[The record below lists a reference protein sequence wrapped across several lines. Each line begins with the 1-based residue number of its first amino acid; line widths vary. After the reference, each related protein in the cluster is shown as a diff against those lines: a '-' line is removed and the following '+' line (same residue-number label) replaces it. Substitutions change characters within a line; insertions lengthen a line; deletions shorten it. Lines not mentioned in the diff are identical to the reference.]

1 MFPLQFLIIPAIVL
15 WWAFVMNLVG
25 LMSGWWTLA
34 RHYRAR
40 SSFEGARFHLCS
52 GRVGWSNYGNC
63 LVIGVNADGLYLS
76 VFFFFRPGH
85 PPLFIPWSEIVATSA
100 KGWIFRYLDL
110 RFQQTPNLRFRIS
123 HALGLR
129 IADAANRSWSVD
141 EPLTNDR
148 NPKD

>member
-1 MFPLQFLIIPAIVL
+1 MLPLFLIIPAIVL
-15 WWAFVMNLVG
+15 WWAFVLNLVG

-34 RHYRAR
+34 RHYRTR
-40 SSFEGARFHLCS
+40 SPFEGTRFRLCS
-52 GRVGWSNYGNC
+52 GRLGLSNYGSS

-100 KGWIFRYLDL
+100 KGWLFQYLDL
-110 RFQQTPNLRFRIS
+110 RFQQAPDLRLRIS

-129 IADAANRSWSVD
+129 IADAANRSWGGD
-141 EPLTNDR
+141 EPQPNE
-148 NPKD
+148 PEA